1 MAVSQSKM
9 TLKAQSKEKS
19 LWNEQGKMDIHYSS
33 AALSNAVQ
41 ERLEIV
47 VSVTRQW
54 TAAFEMEWNVE
65 YTHHTKPPTAPRD

>member
-19 LWNEQGKMDIHYSS
+19 LRNEQGKMDIHYSS

-41 ERLEIV
+41 ERLQTV

-54 TAAFEMEWNVE
+54 TAAFEME
-65 YTHHTKPPTAPRD
+65 